1 MFLTPRIHSL
11 SGKGFLNHEMRHVST
26 RCNNAAAQDFCD
38 NLGWFAGAVHAVV
51 GKLIG
56 RKTLGVKSAEAGF
69 VAEKRTAG
77 HGHAARKKNFDWRIQ
92 PQNGS
97 AGSAQKIGAAWL
109 RVSAAAEGENRAFF
123 ELRSAPE
130 RSAELVCFDLAE
142 REFTEAFEY
151 LGNGETCGSFDAVIE
166 IDKAPGEVPREER
179 ANGGFA
185 GTHETGQAQNRDAG
199 LQPAQ
204 RR

>member
-1 MFLTPRIHSL
+1 
-11 SGKGFLNHEMRHVST
+11 MRRVST
-26 RCNNAAAQDFCD
+26 RCNNAAAQDFRD

-56 RKTLGVKSAEAGF
+56 REALGVESAEAGF

-77 HGHAARKKNFDWRIQ
+77 HGHAARKENFDGRIQ

-97 AGSAQKIGAAWL
+97 SSGAQKIGAALL
-109 RVSAAAEGENRAFF
+109 RVSAATEGENRTFF
-123 ELRSAPE
+123 QLHGAAE
-130 RSAELVCFDLAE
+130 RGAELVRLDLAE
-142 REFTEAFEY
+142 SEFAKAFEY
-151 LGNGETCGSFDAVIE
+151 LRNGEARGSLDEVIE
-166 IDKAPGEVPREER
+166 IDKVPGELPREER

-185 GTHETGQAQNRDAG
+185 GTHKTGQAQNRGAG
-199 LQPAQ
+199 LLPAQ